1 MVTHVASDSN
11 CSGCANLARADIDV
25 SFAFPPPSVCLVHSS
40 CVVLLSSAG
49 FDSTTEI
56 IHHLDL
62 PPQP

>member
-1 MVTHVASDSN
+1 MLHRCTDSN
-11 CSGCANLARADIDV
+11 CSSGMNLVRADIDV
-25 SFAFPPPSVCLVHSS
+25 SLAFPPPSVCLARLS